1 MTRALA
7 LVHALALTVACVT
20 PPPPPPVVETAPREV
35 ELAPYALGP
44 LLDDSEPPVDDEG
57 YDGSRLAPLE
67 GVSWLPLLDGGRKG
81 VPFVDVTARVTF
93 PALLD
98 TGAQIS
104 MMPRALVEDIGAVP
118 VLDDKGEPLVRGM
131 VDALGG
137 TSFAA
142 IMNVPLIALGA
153 FELVDVRVAVPLDA
167 NDDGSAST
175 TWPVIGFPEL
185 ARMDVLLAADSGVV
199 GLFAAGTA
207 PPLENAREVVVAIH
221 DNAPFVVART
231 REGRE
236 LRMVLDTGASSTTL
250 PRALGLDEVA
260 GLAENVRVLGGRTS
274 VGRAFA
280 PPLWLGA
287 GADAA
292 PVALAMRAVD
302 LTSSGTGLLGG
313 DALMEHRTL
322 LSAKRGTLAIAP
334 ARWGSPRRVQWRG
347 QKCAQ
352 GACIEA
358 RLIRCPPSRGA
369 LDQTCVELAVDP
381 SIDVALAIDVRLFDD
396 KGSLRPRAMTAVMP
410 AGSARTDGLALP
422 ALPAHPTRVA
432 IRVRRPSPFELDCKR
447 GSVCW
452 WN

>member
-1 MTRALA
+1 MKRAFVLA
-7 LVHALALTVACVT
+7 LLAGVACAT
-20 PPPPPPVVETAPREV
+20 PPVPVEPAPPP

-57 YDGSRLAPLE
+57 YDGSRLAALE
-67 GVSWLPLLDGGRKG
+67 GVSWLTLLDGGRKG
-81 VPFVDVTARVTF
+81 VPFVDVAAHGGVAF

-104 MMPRALVEDIGAVP
+104 MMPRAIVEDIGAVA

-142 IMNVPLIALGA
+142 IMSVPTITLGA
-153 FELVDVRVAVPLDA
+153 FELVDIRVAVPVDQEA
-167 NDDGSAST
+167 A

-185 ARMDVLLAADSGVV
+185 ARMDILLAADSGVV
-199 GLFAAGTA
+199 GLFAAGSA
-207 PPLENAREVVVAIH
+207 PPLEHARVVLVAI
-221 DNAPFVVART
+221 DDSAPFVVART

-236 LRMVLDTGASSTTL
+236 MRMVLDTGASSTTL
-250 PRALGLDEVA
+250 PRALGLAEVE
-260 GLAENVRVLGGRTS
+260 GLSENVRVLGGRSS

-287 GADAA
+287 GANAA

-322 LSAKRGTLAIAP
+322 LSAKRGTLSIAP
-334 ARWGSPRRVQWRG
+334 ARWGSPRRMKWRG
-347 QKCAQ
+347 KSCA

-358 RLIRCPPSRGA
+358 RLIRCPPSRGT
-369 LDQTCVELAVDP
+369 LEQTCVELAVDA
-381 SIDVALAIDVRLFDD
+381 SIQSAIAVDVRLFDD
-396 KGSLRPRAMTAVMP
+396 GGSLRPRAMTAVFP

-432 IRVRRPSPFELDCKR
+432 IRVRRPAPFEDCKQ